1 MSGGSIVKRN
11 LSTIQQWLQAEG
23 QHIAA
28 QQVTGV
34 CIDSRNVQAG
44 DLFIPF
50 RGEQVN
56 GHQYVKGAI
65 EKGAIAALWLK
76 DEPNPPADIP
86 LLFVE
91 DSELALQQ
99 MARSY
104 RSELTCT
111 VIGVTGSNGKTS
123 TKDLIAGVL
132 SPYRKVK
139 KTEGNFNNELGLP
152 LTLLSIEDDT
162 EVAIL
167 EMGMSGFGEISFL
180 STLAKP
186 QFAVITNIG
195 EAHMQ
200 DLGSREGIAK
210 AKFEIT
216 DGLTSGGML
225 LYDGDE
231 PLLQELV
238 RQQPDFYSV
247 SFGYEQADLTAQH
260 ILSTDK
266 GSSFTVTGK
275 LEGQFTIPVY
285 GSHQVKNALA
295 AVMIAKELGLSEKQ
309 IEESLSGTLLTDMR
323 MQPMVGKNGSL
334 LINDAYNA
342 APTSMRAAFR
352 FIDETSVKED
362 KWLVLGDM
370 LELGTDERHY
380 HEGLAE
386 DLKKMNVKGIALFGS
401 RMKWLA
407 DQLTDY
413 PGEVMWTANDTDL
426 LAEALRPK
434 LTEQTVVLFK
444 GSRGMK
450 LERIIAMLTEEQL

>member
-1 MSGGSIVKRN
+1 MKRN

-23 QHIAA
+23 QHIAE

-34 CIDSRNVQAG
+34 CIDSRNVKAG

-65 EKGAIAALWLK
+65 EQGAIASLWLK
-76 DEPNPPADIP
+76 DEPNPPAGLP

-104 RSELTCT
+104 RSELRCT

-152 LTLLSIEDDT
+152 LTLLSVEDDT

-180 STLAKP
+180 STLAQP
-186 QFAVITNIG
+186 QFTVITNIG

-210 AKFEIT
+210 AKFEII
-216 DGLTSGGML
+216 DGLVSGGML

-231 PLLQELV
+231 PLLKELV
-238 RQQPDFYSV
+238 HQQSSLRSV
-247 SFGYEQADLTAQH
+247 SFGYEQADLTAQQ
-260 ILSTDK
+260 IISTDK
-266 GSSFTVTGK
+266 GSAFTVTGK

-295 AVMIAKELGLSEKQ
+295 AIIIANELGLTEKQ
-309 IEESLSGTLLTDMR
+309 IEESLSETTLTDMR
-323 MQPMVGKNGSL
+323 MQPIAGKNGSL

-352 FIDETSVKED
+352 FIDETSVKQN

-370 LELGTDERHY
+370 LELGTDEQRY
-380 HEGLAE
+380 HEELAE
-386 DLKKMNVKGIALFGS
+386 ELNTMNVSGIALFGP
-401 RMKWLA
+401 RMKWLSN
-407 DQLTDY
+407 QLKDY
-413 PGEVMWTANDTDL
+413 PGEIMWTANDTVL
-426 LAEALRPK
+426 LADALRPK
-434 LTEQTVVLFK
+434 LTDQTVVLFK

-450 LERIIAMLTEEQL
+450 LERIIEILAEEKL

>member
-434 LTEQTVVLFK
+434 LTEQTVILFK

>member
-1 MSGGSIVKRN
+1 MKRN

-434 LTEQTVVLFK
+434 LTEQTVILFK

>member
-1 MSGGSIVKRN
+1 MKRN

-23 QHIAA
+23 QHIAE

-34 CIDSRNVQAG
+34 CIDSRNVKAG

-65 EKGAIAALWLK
+65 EQGAIASLWLK
-76 DEPNPPADIP
+76 DEPNPPAGLP

-104 RSELTCT
+104 RSELRCT

-152 LTLLSIEDDT
+152 LTLLSVEDDT

-167 EMGMSGFGEISFL
+167 EMGMSDFGEISFL
-180 STLAKP
+180 STLAQP
-186 QFAVITNIG
+186 QFTVITNIG

-210 AKFEIT
+210 AKFEII
-216 DGLTSGGML
+216 DGLVSGGML

-231 PLLQELV
+231 PLLKELV
-238 RQQPDFYSV
+238 HQQSSLRSV
-247 SFGYEQADLTAQH
+247 SFGYEQADLTAQQ
-260 ILSTDK
+260 IISTDK
-266 GSSFTVTGK
+266 GSAFTVTGK

-295 AVMIAKELGLSEKQ
+295 AIIIANELGLTEKQ
-309 IEESLSGTLLTDMR
+309 IEESLSETTLTDMR
-323 MQPMVGKNGSL
+323 MQPIAGKNGSL

-352 FIDETSVKED
+352 FIDETSVKQD

-370 LELGTDERHY
+370 LELGTDEQRY
-380 HEGLAE
+380 HEELAE
-386 DLKKMNVKGIALFGS
+386 ELNTMNVSGIALFGP
-401 RMKWLA
+401 RMKWLSN
-407 DQLTDY
+407 QLKDY
-413 PGEVMWTANDTDL
+413 PGEIMWTANDTLL
-426 LAEALRPK
+426 LADALRPK
-434 LTEQTVVLFK
+434 LTDQTVVLFK

-450 LERIIAMLTEEQL
+450 LERIIEILAEEEL